1 MDKRWSELTPAERV
15 LYNRE
20 KNAASRA
27 KKRLANPARVVKDT
41 PQAARQ
47 RNYAKEQYHKK
58 KKQNEAEVLAAGR
71 EHQRLLRLKKDGGPV
86 GRVVKKAIANVLAP
100 YAKVDRDKARRL
112 YLNDYRRNRYS
123 SDDVYRFRC
132 RLRVRLVTY
141 MRTTG
146 KSINKDTHQVDELVA
161 RSPDDLMSYL
171 EQESSLSVSVSEID
185 HIFALALYDLSNPQ
199 NVTKVMHWSN
209 LQLLTKAGNRWKT
222 DKLPTKAM
230 AAKVDRSCWPD
241 GITMDMLPDIYP
253 GWATPLRMHARSDAP
268 LPGWVDS
275 DADSEA

>member
-1 MDKRWSELTPAERV
+1 MEGKRWSELTPAERV
-15 LYNRE
+15 LYNRK

-27 KKRLANPARVVKDT
+27 KKRLANPPRVVKDT

-47 RNYAKEQYHKK
+47 RSYAKEQYHKK
-58 KKQNEAEVLAAGR
+58 KKQNEAETLAAGR

-86 GRVVKKAIANVLAP
+86 GRVVKNAIANVLAP
-100 YAKVDRDKARRL
+100 YAKADREEARRV
-112 YLNDYRRNRYS
+112 YHNEYRRNRYS

-146 KSINKDTHQVDELVA
+146 KSINKGNHQVDELVA
-161 RSPDDLMSYL
+161 RSADDLMNNL
-171 EQESSLSVSVSEID
+171 EQESSLAVATSEID

-199 NVTKVMHWSN
+199 NVAKVMHWSN
-209 LQLLTKAGNRWKT
+209 LQLLTKAENRWKT

-230 AAKVDRSCWPD
+230 AARVNRDCWPD
-241 GITMDMLPDIYP
+241 GITEDMLPDIYH
-253 GWATPLRMHARSDAP
+253 GWRTPLRM
-268 LPGWVDS
+268 
-275 DADSEA
+275 